1 MITKLNK
8 KKEKV
13 QFGLHKNEKGGKKKK
28 RWVPDSVNG
37 DGTGTGSGRGAGVE
51 PINARC
57 RLEMYLPS
65 MGACVWLLNEGGEDK
80 GRCRFGGLGEERDT
94 LCRFGCS
101 SSSSSEA
108 FE

>member
-57 RLEMYLPS
+57 RLEMYLR
-65 MGACVWLLNEGGEDK
+65 AWELA
-80 GRCRFGGLGEERDT
+80 FGGRMKEEKVKEGVV
-94 LCRFGCS
+94 LVILVG
-101 SSSSSEA
+101 
-108 FE
+108 